1 MSKVDRLLM
10 GCIYLILGIPL
21 IYVSTKTPEVEDI
34 SKLKLNEDSMNTLL
48 NYPQHAVIAADIGYF
63 QQFLCWISAPGDARA
78 CNKWHTYSTFS
89 L

>member
-34 SKLKLNEDSMNTLL
+34 SKYLSKEVKAELRSE
-48 NYPQHAVIAADIGYF
+48 
-63 QQFLCWISAPGDARA
+63 
-78 CNKWHTYSTFS
+78 
-89 L
+89 